1 MCTHNKFMVLVRRN
15 ENRNQ
20 AITYKYLHVNSIL
33 FSLQVYLGISFY
45 FCNSEKLKG
54 EEMRVGRELASKL
67 SIIG

>member
-1 MCTHNKFMVLVRRN
+1 MVLVRRN

-54 EEMRVGRELASKL
+54 EEMRVGRELGAKL
-67 SIIG
+67 SITG